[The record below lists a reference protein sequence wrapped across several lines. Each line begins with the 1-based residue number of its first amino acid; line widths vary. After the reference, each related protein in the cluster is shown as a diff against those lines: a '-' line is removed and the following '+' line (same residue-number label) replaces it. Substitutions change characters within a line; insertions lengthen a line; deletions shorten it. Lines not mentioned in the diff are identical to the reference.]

1 LSNPNTRFYGKY
13 RGIVTDNRD
22 PQNQGRIRAR
32 VPAVMGD
39 QETGW
44 ALPCSPYAGNGVG
57 FFFVPDTD
65 SKVWIEF
72 EAGNIESP
80 IWTGGFWGIGE
91 VPNIPAMAE
100 IKMIK
105 TSTATIKLDD
115 TPGVG
120 GITIETTSG
129 MKIMMDSMGIE
140 ISYGAQNVKISST
153 NISVNNGA
161 LDIM

>member
-1 LSNPNTRFYGKY
+1 MSNSSTRFYGKY
-13 RGIVTDNRD
+13 RGIVTDNLD

-32 VPAVMGD
+32 VPAVLGD

-57 FFFVPDTD
+57 FFFIPDND
-65 SKVWIEF
+65 SKIWIEF
-72 EAGNIESP
+72 EGGNPGAP

-91 VPNIPAMAE
+91 VPNMPALADV
-100 IKMIK
+100 KMIK

-120 GITIETTSG
+120 GITIETTAG
-129 MKIMMDSMGIE
+129 MKIVMDSMGIE
-140 ISYGAQNVKISST
+140 ISYGSQKIKLSAANVSI
-153 NISVNNGA
+153 NDGA